1 VVPTPYESE
10 LGVPTHYPPPLPAAR
25 GYPHACTQPRPNP
38 SAATEKAFFFCGGVL
53 VICEQSKQSTANTHA
68 NAHPCHRASQRS
80 RLPHMPTLC
89 PRSLLPTYTGVFVI
103 LVLTLCI
110 TVHLLFN
117 PLKTKN
123 MRGKNLIT
131 GSFIATKDQMDK
143 QGTILWNKGEKVYT
157 YSYAIDFTQSWDAVQ
172 QKFVQVTPEQA
183 DADKQAVLNLENSK
197 GEKWAKEE
205 NGVIRVKTTWNK
217 GATPEIFINGEG
229 KLTFA
234 DKLRDLKIAELR
246 EKEEERALEI
256 EAKAQAHGL
265 STKQVS
271 NLKMRVLTAELIK
284 SNVGVYQQND
294 EQDINFDE

>member
-1 VVPTPYESE
+1 
-10 LGVPTHYPPPLPAAR
+10 
-25 GYPHACTQPRPNP
+25 
-38 SAATEKAFFFCGGVL
+38 
-53 VICEQSKQSTANTHA
+53 
-68 NAHPCHRASQRS
+68 
-80 RLPHMPTLC
+80 
-89 PRSLLPTYTGVFVI
+89 
-103 LVLTLCI
+103 
-110 TVHLLFN
+110 
-117 PLKTKN
+117 

-143 QGTILWNKGEKVYT
+143 QGNILWNKGEKVYT

-172 QKFVQVTPEQA
+172 QKFVQITPEQA
-183 DADKQAVLNLENSK
+183 EADKQAVLNLENSK

-265 STKQVS
+265 TTKQVS
-271 NLKMRVLTAELIK
+271 NLKMRVLTAELVK

>member
-1 VVPTPYESE
+1 MWERWGFLHTTPH
-10 LGVPTHYPPPLPAAR
+10 PF
-25 GYPHACTQPRPNP
+25 QPRGGTPMLAHSQGQIPAQPQEKHSFLWRSVCYLWTKPAEHSQHTCQRSPN
-38 SAATEKAFFFCGGVL
+38 T
-53 VICEQSKQSTANTHA
+53 
-68 NAHPCHRASQRS
+68 RAGQRS
-80 RLPHMPTLC
+80 RLPHMPTLWQ
-89 PRSLLPTYTGVFVI
+89 RSLLRAYTGVFVI

-117 PLKTKN
+117 PLKNKI

-143 QGTILWNKGEKVYT
+143 QGNILWNKGEKVYT

-172 QKFVQVTPEQA
+172 QKFVQITPEQA
-183 DADKQAVLNLENSK
+183 EADKQAVLNLENSK

-265 STKQVS
+265 TTKQVS
-271 NLKMRVLTAELIK
+271 NLKMRVLTAELVK